1 MTERRPGPMEA
12 TSAAVDDLG
21 AVLTSVAAVLDRV
34 RVIDR
39 GRPTSCPGWTLGYL
53 AGHVVGSTEA
63 FATVLEGGPT
73 PARARLPEAEATGAR
88 MRAAARRCVTGW
100 RRPSTWARQYVEVL
114 ELDDGVL
121 IPPIPIDPS
130 LLADIQL
137 LDAGVHLF
145 DLTQALEMAAPIT
158 SSTSTLAGATLA
170 AARRVLQPGIRELAG
185 FGPEQPARPGADAVE
200 ALLAYAGRRPRPM
213 G

>member
-1 MTERRPGPMEA
+1 MTQQRPGPTPGA
-12 TSAAVDDLG
+12 GDAVDGLE
-21 AVLTSVAAVLDRV
+21 AVLHDVAAVLDRV
-34 RVIDR
+34 HASDR
-39 GRPTSCPGWTLGYL
+39 DRPTACPGWSLGHL
-53 AGHVVGSTEA
+53 AGHVVGSTVA

-73 PARARLPEAEATGAR
+73 PARARVPETAAIATR
-88 MRAAARRCVTGW
+88 MRDAAQRCVTAW
-100 RRPSTWARQYVEVL
+100 RGPAVWARQYVEVL

-121 IPPIPIDPS
+121 IPPIPIDAS

-145 DLTQALEMAAPIT
+145 DLAHALGTPAPVTPAT
-158 SSTSTLAGATLA
+158 SAGARATLA

-185 FGPEQPARPGADAVE
+185 FGPERPAPPGADDVE
-200 ALLAYAGRRPRPM
+200 ALLAFTGRTSRPH